1 MKILENYTQLYE
13 EDSVLTDAGHT
24 KCEKSH
30 HSVIGHISDYN
41 LSHIM
46 DSCHILGRFVTFWDN
61 LQPKYKVTQWVVKN
75 CVSVVNYWTI
85 SKY

>member
-1 MKILENYTQLYE
+1 VKILENYTQLYE

-41 LSHIM
+41 LSHFVTIL
-46 DSCHILGRFVTFWDN
+46 SHFRTICHILG
-61 LQPKYKVTQWVVKN
+61 QCAAKVQSYAVGSEDV
-75 CVSVVNYWTI
+75 
-85 SKY
+85 